1 MKTEKASAKE
11 KAEARAEAEALKAEV
26 LRAAEKAAEAV
37 RPEKEPRRKAK
48 TREVSIRGIP
58 VSHGVAIGAVY
69 DTSEEPT
76 LAPRRQV
83 DAGHVEDERAR
94 LNAAAAASRKQVGK
108 LKARLGVL
116 PEEAQE
122 ELAPLLDAY
131 AMMLGDSRLLRG
143 ARRRI
148 GEELLAAETAVQ
160 DEAEAIAAVILAA
173 KDDDKPGLKR
183 RAGEV
188 REIARRLTRN
198 LTATPFRS
206 LKGVPQG
213 AILVAE
219 ELTPADA
226 ALLDPARIAGVATEE
241 GGADGHTAIMLR
253 ALGIPSVLG
262 CPGLTEAAARGDEAV
277 LDGSA
282 GTIVLR
288 PGPAAMEAGREAL
301 AAYAKEKTR
310 LGKLRRLPSVTL
322 DAEEVE
328 LQANLEIPA
337 ELPLIAQAG
346 AQGIGLLR
354 TEFLFMNREDLPD
367 EDAQFHA
374 YAQIVGPLAGDQVT
388 IRVLDWGGEKDIEAL
403 AEGIEPYHAGPNP
416 ALGLRGIRMLLKRPE
431 LLEAQFAAIL
441 RIAAQGPVR
450 ILLPMVTVP
459 SEVAQAREIY
469 ERVARRLRR
478 KGVPL
483 PEKLPPLGAMIE
495 TPGAALAAD
504 AIALE
509 ADFFAIGTNDLA
521 MYTLAV
527 DRAEAE
533 VAHLYD
539 PLHPAV
545 LRLVQFAT
553 EAALR
558 LRMPVSVC
566 GEMAGNPRL
575 VPLLLGL
582 GIRTL
587 SMNAS
592 AIPRVKQVVRTLQ
605 IDDCARFA
613 RRVMEQS
620 DPKRIQELVM
630 AFGEPAAAR
639 D

>member
-1 MKTEKASAKE
+1 MKTEKPAAADAAAQGARPAKSG
-11 KAEARAEAEALKAEV
+11 
-26 LRAAEKAAEAV
+26 
-37 RPEKEPRRKAK
+37 PRRLR
-48 TREVSIRGIP
+48 TDQLYRGIP
-58 VSHGVAIGAVY
+58 VSAGVAMGPIF
-69 DTSEEPT
+69 DTNEAPAE
-76 LAPRRQV
+76 APRRTIQDGQV
-83 DAGHVEDERAR
+83 EAERQA
-94 LNAAAAASRKQVGK
+94 LANAVALSRKQLGK
-108 LKARLGVL
+108 LKNRLAVL

-131 AMMLGDSRLLRG
+131 VLMLGNSRLLRG
-143 ARRRI
+143 ARKRI
-148 GEELLAAETAVQ
+148 ETELLSAETAVQ
-160 DEAEAIAAVILAA
+160 HEAEAIAALILATR
-173 KDDDKPGLKR
+173 DDDKTGLKR
-183 RAGEV
+183 RADEV

-206 LKGVPQG
+206 FKDVPQG

-219 ELTPADA
+219 EITPADA

-253 ALGIPSVLG
+253 ALGIPAVLG
-262 CPGLTEAAARGDEAV
+262 VPGLTESIARGDQAV

-282 GTIVLR
+282 GTVVLR
-288 PGPAAMEAGREAL
+288 PGKEALAAGRAAL
-301 AAYAKEKTR
+301 AAYARERAK
-310 LGKLRRLPSVTL
+310 LAKLRRLPAVTT
-322 DAEEVE
+322 DGEEVE

-337 ELPLIAQAG
+337 ELPLIHQAG

-354 TEFLFMNREDLPD
+354 TEFLFMNRDDLPD
-367 EDAQFHA
+367 EEAQVEA
-374 YAQIVGPLAGDQVT
+374 YTEVLEAMGGDPVT
-388 IRVLDWGGEKDIEAL
+388 IRVLDWGGEKDMQAL
-403 AEGIEPYHAGPNP
+403 AEGMEALHGGPNP
-416 ALGLRGIRMLLKRPE
+416 ALGLRGLRLLLKRPE
-431 LLEAQFAAIL
+431 LLEVQFAAIL
-441 RIAAQGPVR
+441 RVADKGKVR
-450 ILLPMVTVP
+450 ILLPLVTTP
-459 SEVAQAREIY
+459 NEVKQAREIY
-469 ERVARRLRR
+469 ERVARRIRR
-478 KGVPL
+478 RGVHLPDRL
-483 PEKLPPLGAMIE
+483 PELGVMIE

-509 ADFFAIGTNDLA
+509 ADFFSIGTNDLA

-527 DRAEAE
+527 DRGEAD

-545 LRLVQFAT
+545 LRLMQFAT

-582 GIRTL
+582 GIRSL

-592 AIPRVKQVVRTLQ
+592 SLPRVKQAVRALD
-605 IDDCARFA
+605 IADCARFA

-620 DPKRIQELVM
+620 DPARIRDLVGGFADGVM
-630 AFGEPAAAR
+630 ERA
-639 D
+639 

>member
-1 MKTEKASAKE
+1 MASKPDGP
-11 KAEARAEAEALKAEV
+11 ARPDPET
-26 LRAAEKAAEAV
+26 RAAEPRAG
-37 RPEKEPRRKAK
+37 RPRAKAK
-48 TREVSIRGIP
+48 ELVIRGIAISP
-58 VSHGVAIGAVY
+58 GIAIGAVY
-69 DTSEEPT
+69 DTTEQPT
-76 LAPRRQV
+76 VIARRSITPDLL
-83 DAGHVEDERAR
+83 DAERQR
-94 LNAAAAASRKQVGK
+94 LAAAIAFSRKQIQK
-108 LKARLGVL
+108 IRTRIGVL

-122 ELAPLLDAY
+122 EIAPLLDAHL
-131 AMMLGDSRLLRG
+131 MMLGNSRLIRG
-143 ARRRI
+143 AKKRM
-148 GEELLAAETAVQ
+148 ETELLAAETAVQ
-160 DEAEAIAAVILAA
+160 DEAEAIAALILAA
-173 KDDDKPGLKR
+173 KDDDKAGLNR

-206 LKGVPQG
+206 LKDLPPGC
-213 AILVAE
+213 ILVAE
-219 ELTPADA
+219 EFTPADA
-226 ALLDPARIAGVATEE
+226 ALLDPARIAGVATDE
-241 GGADGHTAIMLR
+241 GGTDGHTAIMLR

-262 CPGLTEAAARGDEAV
+262 AAGLSEAAKRGDPAV
-277 LDGSA
+277 LDGTA
-282 GTIVLR
+282 GTVALH
-288 PGPAAMEAGREAL
+288 PSAATLSAARDRL
-301 AAYAKEKTR
+301 AAFAKERAK
-310 LGKLRRLPSVTL
+310 LAKLRRLPAVTTDGEL
-322 DAEEVE
+322 VE
-328 LQANLEIPA
+328 LQANLEIPQ

-367 EDAQFHA
+367 EEAQVAA
-374 YAQIVGPLAGDQVT
+374 YRQVVEALAGDPVT

-403 AEGIEPYHAGPNP
+403 AEGVDSMQHGPNP

-431 LLEAQFAAIL
+431 LLEVQFAAML
-441 RIAAQGPVR
+441 RVAAAAPDGAVR
-450 ILLPMVTVP
+450 MLLPMVTIP
-459 SEVAQAREIY
+459 AEVKQAREIF

-478 KGVPL
+478 RGEKL

-527 DRAEAE
+527 DRAETE

-558 LRMPVSVC
+558 LRMPVSIC
-566 GEMAGNPRL
+566 GEMGGNPRL
-575 VPLLLGL
+575 IPLLLGL

-592 AIPRVKQVVRTLQ
+592 ALPRVKQAVRALD
-605 IDDCARFA
+605 ISDCARFA

-620 DPKRIQELVM
+620 DPARIRELVDGF
-630 AFGEPAAAR
+630 AEGVTERA
-639 D
+639 

>member
-1 MKTEKASAKE
+1 MAARPDGPAKPDTAPRA
-11 KAEARAEAEALKAEV
+11 AEARPGRSRGRV
-26 LRAAEKAAEAV
+26 
-37 RPEKEPRRKAK
+37 KELA
-48 TREVSIRGIP
+48 IRGIA
-58 VSHGVAIGAVY
+58 VSPGIAIGDVY
-69 DTSEEPT
+69 DTAEQPTIVARRSIAEE
-76 LAPRRQV
+76 A
-83 DAGHVEDERAR
+83 VEEERAR
-94 LNAAAAASRKQVGK
+94 LNAAIAFSRKQIQK
-108 LKARLGVL
+108 IRTRIGVL

-122 ELAPLLDAY
+122 EIAPLLEAHL
-131 AMMLGDSRLLRG
+131 MMLGNSRLIRG
-143 ARRRI
+143 ARKRM
-148 GEELLAAETAVQ
+148 ETDLLAAETAVQ
-160 DEAEAIAAVILAA
+160 DEAEAIAALILAA
-173 KDDDKPGLKR
+173 KDDDKAGLNR

-206 LKGVPQG
+206 LKDLPQG
-213 AILVAE
+213 CILVAE

-226 ALLDPARIAGVATEE
+226 ALLDPSRVAGVATDE

-262 CPGLTEAAARGDEAV
+262 AAGLSGSAERGDLAV
-277 LDGSA
+277 LDGTT
-282 GTIVLR
+282 GTIVLH
-288 PGPAAMEAGREAL
+288 PSAATQAAARDRL
-301 AAYAKEKTR
+301 AAFARERTK
-310 LGKLRRLPSVTL
+310 LAKLRRLPAVTT
-322 DAEEVE
+322 DGEPVE
-328 LQANLEIPA
+328 LQANLEIPQ

-367 EDAQFHA
+367 EDAQVAA
-374 YAQIVGPLAGDQVT
+374 YRQVVDALAGDPVT

-403 AEGIEPYHAGPNP
+403 AEGVESLQHGPNP

-431 LLEAQFAAIL
+431 LLEAQFAAML
-441 RIAAQGPVR
+441 RVAAHAPDGAVR
-450 ILLPMVTVP
+450 LLLPMVTIP
-459 SEVAQAREIY
+459 EEVKQAREIF

-478 KGVPL
+478 RGEKV

-527 DRAEAE
+527 DRAETE

-558 LRMPVSVC
+558 LRMPVSIC
-566 GEMAGNPRL
+566 GEMGGNPRL
-575 VPLLLGL
+575 IPLLLGL

-592 AIPRVKQVVRTLQ
+592 AIPRVKQAVRALD
-605 IDDCARFA
+605 IADCARFA

-620 DPKRIQELVM
+620 DPARIRELVDGF
-630 AFGEPAAAR
+630 AEGVTERA
-639 D
+639 

>member
-1 MKTEKASAKE
+1 
-11 KAEARAEAEALKAEV
+11 
-26 LRAAEKAAEAV
+26 
-37 RPEKEPRRKAK
+37 
-48 TREVSIRGIP
+48 
-58 VSHGVAIGAVY
+58 VA
-69 DTSEEPT
+69 
-76 LAPRRQV
+76 
-83 DAGHVEDERAR
+83 
-94 LNAAAAASRKQVGK
+94 
-108 LKARLGVL
+108 
-116 PEEAQE
+116 
-122 ELAPLLDAY
+122 
-131 AMMLGDSRLLRG
+131 
-143 ARRRI
+143 
-148 GEELLAAETAVQ
+148 
-160 DEAEAIAAVILAA
+160 DEAEAIAEVILAA
-173 KDDDKPGLKR
+173 RDDDKAGLKR

-198 LTATPFRS
+198 LTQNPFRS
-206 LKGVPQG
+206 FKDVPDG

-253 ALGIPSVLG
+253 ALGIPAVLG
-262 CPGLTEAAARGDEAV
+262 APGLTEAARRGDQAV
-277 LDGSA
+277 LDGA
-282 GTIVLR
+282 GGSIALHPT
-288 PGPAAMEAGREAL
+288 AATVAHAKDQL
-301 AAYAKEKTR
+301 AAYARERQR
-310 LGKLRRLPSVTL
+310 LGKLRRLPAVTT
-322 DAEEVE
+322 DGEAVE
-328 LQANLEIPA
+328 LLANLEIPA

-354 TEFLFMNREDLPD
+354 SEFLFMNREDLPD
-367 EDAQFHA
+367 EDDQFAA
-374 YAQIVGPLAGDQVT
+374 YAPIMEAMGGDPIT
-388 IRVLDWGGEKDIEAL
+388 IRVLDWGGEKDMQAL
-403 AEGIEPYHAGPNP
+403 AAGIESQHAGPNP

-431 LLEAQFAAIL
+431 LLEEQFAAIL
-441 RIAAQGPVR
+441 RVAAQAPDGAVR
-450 ILLPMVTVP
+450 VMLPMVTVP
-459 SEVAQAREIY
+459 EEVKAAREIY
-469 ERVARRLRR
+469 ERVAKRVRRRGE
-478 KGVPL
+478 KL
-483 PEKLPPLGAMIE
+483 PEKLPELGAMIE

-527 DRAEAE
+527 DRGEAD

-545 LRLVQFAT
+545 LRLMQFAT

-582 GIRTL
+582 GIRCL

-592 AIPRVKQVVRTLQ
+592 AIPRVKQAVRALD
-605 IDDCARFA
+605 IGDCARFA

-620 DPKRIQELVM
+620 DPARIRELVDGF
-630 AFGEPAAAR
+630 ASGVTER
-639 D
+639 G

>member
-1 MKTEKASAKE
+1 MRTDKSEAKPE
-11 KAEARAEAEALKAEV
+11 NKAEAKAAAEAL
-26 LRAAEKAAEAV
+26 
-37 RPEKEPRRKAK
+37 RKPGSRK
-48 TREVSIRGIP
+48 GREHAIRGIP
-58 VSHGVAIGAVY
+58 VSPGIAIGLVFV
-69 DTSEEPT
+69 TTEVPT
-76 LAPRRQV
+76 EVPRRHVVAEQAEAEKQRLA
-83 DAGHVEDERAR
+83 DAVA
-94 LNAAAAASRKQVGK
+94 LSRKQLGK
-108 LKARLGVL
+108 LKTRLSVL

-131 AMMLGDSRLLRG
+131 VMMLGNSRLLRG
-143 ARRRI
+143 ARKRI
-148 GEELLAAETAVQ
+148 ETELLAAETAVG
-160 DEAEAIAAVILAA
+160 DEAEAIAALILAA
-173 KDDDKPGLKR
+173 KDDDKPGLQR

-206 LKGVPQG
+206 LKGVPEG

-226 ALLDPARIAGVATEE
+226 ALLDPARIAGVATDE

-253 ALGIPSVLG
+253 ALGIPAILG
-262 CPGLTEAAARGDEAV
+262 ATGLSESAERGDMAV
-277 LDGSA
+277 LDGAA

-288 PGPAAMEAGREAL
+288 PGDKAREVGRQAL
-301 AAYAKEKTR
+301 AAFAKERTK
-310 LGKLRRLPSVTL
+310 LSKLRRLPAVTT
-322 DAEEVE
+322 DGEPVE

-337 ELPLIAQAG
+337 ELPLIAQSG
-346 AQGIGLLR
+346 AIGIGLLR
-354 TEFLFMNREDLPD
+354 TEFLFMNRDDLPD
-367 EDAQFHA
+367 EEAQLAA
-374 YAQIVGPLAGDQVT
+374 YTQVVEAMGEDPVT
-388 IRVLDWGGEKDIEAL
+388 IRVLDWGGEKDMQAL
-403 AEGIEPYHAGPNP
+403 SEGVAPTHSGPNP
-416 ALGLRGIRMLLKRPE
+416 ALGLRGLRLLLKRPE

-441 RIAAQGPVR
+441 RVAERGNVR
-450 ILLPMVTVP
+450 ILLPMVTNP
-459 SEVAQAREIY
+459 SEVKAAREIY
-469 ERVARRLRR
+469 EKVARRLRR
-478 KGVPL
+478 KGVPVR
-483 PEKLPPLGAMIE
+483 EKLPDLGVMIE

-533 VAHLYD
+533 VSHLYD

-545 LRLVQFAT
+545 LRLMQFAT

-582 GIRTL
+582 GIRCL

-592 AIPRVKQVVRTLQ
+592 AIPRVKQMVRALD
-605 IDDCARFA
+605 IGDCARFA

-620 DPKRIQELVM
+620 DPARIHELVLG
-630 AFGEPAAAR
+630 FTPGGDR
-639 D
+639 G